1 MFGQMIAKVDI
12 LKKLNLLKDEKY
24 REIYYYC
31 RFDTYNYN

>member
-24 REIYYYC
+24 RDYC